1 MINTSITVYT
11 KAGGDEYGFD
21 DHVNPGAGTS
31 ALTQFTSGQD
41 IHAKG
46 EIIST
51 QTNAELYIPYVA
63 IDHIIVV
70 KTEGSPAFD
79 DLCSDPCEGLSAAYW
94 NNGHPVAIN
103 PSQGHSLPNDHGS
116 CLFQMINGEETLDT
130 VGSVSDS
137 SVVTTQAEDGGYFI
151 TNNATVETT
160 ITVTLTAHG
169 CSISFP
175 LVLRA

>member
-11 KAGGDEYGFD
+11 KAGNEYGFED
-21 DHVNPGAGTS
+21 SVNPGAGTS

-46 EIIST
+46 KIIST
-51 QTNAELYIPYVA
+51 QTNAELYVPYVS
-63 IDHIIVV
+63 IDHIIVR
-70 KTEGSPAFD
+70 KMEGSPAFD
-79 DLCSDPCEGLSAAYW
+79 DLCSDPCDGLSAAYW
-94 NNGHPVAIN
+94 NNGQPVPID

-116 CLFQMINGEETLDT
+116 CIFRIINGEETLDT
-130 VGSVSDS
+130 VGAVSDS
-137 SVVTTQAEDGGYFI
+137 SVVTTQAEDGGYVVI
-151 TNNATVETT
+151 NNATVETT
-160 ITVTLTAHG
+160 ITVTLTARG